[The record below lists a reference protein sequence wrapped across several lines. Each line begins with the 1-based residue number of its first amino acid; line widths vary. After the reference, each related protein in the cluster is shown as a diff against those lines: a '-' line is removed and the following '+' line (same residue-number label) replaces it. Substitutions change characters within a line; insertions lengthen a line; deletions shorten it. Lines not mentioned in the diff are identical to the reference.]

1 MIDQYRPH
9 VIPPNWVYGP
19 DFWKV
24 VYDNINQFFWNSLT
38 LGPTKNIPYRFLE
51 VKWCGNPECNSL
63 IRYYSDDRPSS
74 CDTCKKKI
82 NWE

>member
-38 LGPTKNIPYRFLE
+38 LGPTKKHSISFPRGKM
-51 VKWCGNPECNSL
+51 VW
-63 IRYYSDDRPSS
+63 
-74 CDTCKKKI
+74 
-82 NWE
+82 